1 MLIAKEKFSNYL
13 KSTFTNKIVLICLA
27 LSTIYFVSG
36 FFNFL
41 EIVVSVIA
49 IICFFFL
56 STQASLCILFFLH
69 NFLQSGII
77 WDVGFTV
84 TLVGFCIVTLIKYI
98 IGIKKKKY
106 KLNLKVLI
114 CFGIAF
120 VVSMLASINHK
131 IYDGALLYIVYLPLI
146 YFMIEMREDLN
157 ITQLMN
163 YMLFGFILSNF
174 MAIVVDFLPNY
185 SYFSALGKRYKALTD
200 NPNGLGMRAVFI
212 ATFYISLYF
221 KSGISFIK
229 TLLIYL
235 FCFVVTIA
243 TQSKTSLVLLMFFT
257 LIFIILL
264 LKKDFKKNIKFL
276 AIFLIVGLIVCL
288 LCNDMIEKVLV
299 RFIPN
304 KNNVVSS
311 QLSGRDVIW
320 KYYWI
325 ECVKHPITILFGN
338 GLLSQ
343 EVVVHG
349 GPVTSHSLY
358 LFLFYRF
365 GIIGCLALAIG
376 FYFIIKELRK
386 NKSKFT
392 YSLPLIWF
400 LLESL
405 VENTFFSFNITF
417 LPLALLFMF
426 ENKNNIDKDNKKEEI
441 ELAEQNYN

>member
-1 MLIAKEKFSNYL
+1 MPCAKEKIANSL

-27 LSTIYFVSG
+27 LSLIYFVSG

-41 EIVVSVIA
+41 EIVVSAIA

-56 STQASLCILFFLH
+56 STQSSLCILFFLH
-69 NFLQSGII
+69 NFLQSGIV

-84 TLVGFCIVTLIKYI
+84 TLVGFCAVTLIKYI
-98 IGIKKKKY
+98 IGLKKKKY
-106 KLNLKVLI
+106 KLNVKVII
-114 CFGIAF
+114 CFGVAF
-120 VVSMLASINHK
+120 LISMLASINHK

-146 YFMIEMREDLN
+146 YFMIEMREDLD

-174 MAIVVDFLPNY
+174 MAIAVDYLPNY

-212 ATFYISLYF
+212 AVFYISLHF
-221 KSGISFIK
+221 KNGISFIK

-235 FCFVVTIA
+235 FCFVVTLA
-243 TQSKTSLVLLMFFT
+243 TMSKTSLVLLMLFT
-257 LIFIILL
+257 VIFIFLL
-264 LKKDFKKNIKFL
+264 LKKDFKKNIKFF

-304 KNNVVSS
+304 KDNVVSS

-320 KYYWI
+320 EYYWI
-325 ECVKHPITILFGN
+325 ECVKNPITILFGN

-343 EVVVHG
+343 EVIMHG

-365 GIIGCLALAIG
+365 GVIGCLLLAVG
-376 FYFIIKELRK
+376 FYFIIKELSK
-386 NKSKFT
+386 NKTKFA

-417 LPLALLFMF
+417 ILLALLFMF
-426 ENKNNIDKDNKKEEI
+426 EKTTNSTKEENK
-441 ELAEQNYN
+441 EKLLNAQNNN